1 MNYYLKESS
10 EIFLLK
16 YLKCT
21 KITIF
26 IIISP
31 KSGKKALQGQKNAH
45 KKAAGKKKSTKKHM
59 CYLKTLCT
67 STAGD

>member
-31 KSGKKALQGQKNAH
+31 KITIFIVISPK
-45 KKAAGKKKSTKKHM
+45 
-59 CYLKTLCT
+59 
-67 STAGD
+67 